1 MWTRDGNSAA
11 YAEVRCFVGA
21 PRRAA
26 RQLKSAVVTASAQAA
41 SNNFLQLLL
50 VKFFLCTTMVS
61 HDIITTGII

>member
-11 YAEVRCFVGA
+11 YAEVRCFGGA

-41 SNNFLQLLL
+41 SNNFLH
-50 VKFFLCTTMVS
+50 FFT
-61 HDIITTGII
+61 IIAGEIFFMYNNG